1 MRAREKEGGEGGSVN
16 IKSRRNCLF
25 KSFYHFFSAAG
36 REGAYIMS
44 YKEDFTIYIYTS
56 VFLFFSLAYLLRI
69 KNAQNALF
77 SALSRL
83 WRLTV
88 FFFFNGTSGTLW
100 SLACSLNYKNVLV
113 HKGRRVTNA
122 IIHKPRTYF
131 ICGLFNLDIG
141 FDYSREI

>member
-44 YKEDFTIYIYTS
+44 YKEDFTIYIYKCVS
-56 VFLFFSLAYLLRI
+56 FFSLAYLLRI

-88 FFFFNGTSGTLW
+88 FFSLMVLRERYGR
-100 SLACSLNYKNVLV
+100 SLARSIIKMFSCI
-113 HKGRRVTNA
+113 KGAV
-122 IIHKPRTYF
+122 
-131 ICGLFNLDIG
+131 
-141 FDYSREI
+141 